1 MPVIYMRRKVQKQK
15 MQKNRKRKKWMILDG
30 EFVIDPP
37 ELAFSMIYSFVL
49 SAYAPV

>member
-30 EFVIDPP
+30 EG
-37 ELAFSMIYSFVL
+37 EKGHGIYASNEV
-49 SAYAPV
+49 